1 MTCTGHSF
9 LRRGF
14 VKAKTGIKKFQP
26 AVMAVHIF
34 ICLNSELWSATE
46 NLFAC
51 GGDVRTL
58 TLLSWKDDIGAGEG
72 GLGFMGARGACGG
85 EEGAMRMK
93 MECR

>member
-1 MTCTGHSF
+1 MHRALFFTEGVCKSED
-9 LRRGF
+9 RNQ
-14 VKAKTGIKKFQP
+14 KFQP
-26 AVMAVHIF
+26 AVMAVQIF

-93 MECR
+93 MGCR